1 MATYTIEDIW
11 EYANIPKRNRSEL
24 ELLPS
29 GKSYYHIVNS
39 ATSSSKNYS
48 IPINVPRRT
57 LSTEDNTILRV
68 CVADT
73 VNDCLCAIGGHDDVY
88 SWGINDTKYTIYAID
103 PELIIQPSKK
113 LVADVEFT
121 NEKWLINYDGKHEF
135 FNFYKVGEI
144 IGICSYYTKS
154 PYLLDREEYGKA
166 VSIYGLKVET
176 KLQFKEDI
184 SLEPGYYKVTNT
196 QTIKKGNVRSN
207 FSGYAVKVSPETNTL
222 KDDIKSYYA
231 IERIDSYQE
240 LLKTL
245 SSDNYNFP
253 F

>member
-24 ELLPS
+24 ELLPG

-73 VNDCLCAIGGHDDVY
+73 INDCLCALGGHDDVY
-88 SWGINDTKYTIYAID
+88 CWGIANNKYSIYAID
-103 PELIIQPSKK
+103 PELVIQPSKK
-113 LVADVEFT
+113 LVPDVEFT
-121 NEKWLINYDGKHEF
+121 NEKWLVNYDGKHES

-144 IGICSYYTKS
+144 IGICRYYTES
-154 PYLLDREEYGKA
+154 PYLLGSEEESKS
-166 VSIYGLKVET
+166 VNIYGLKIET

-184 SLEPGYYKVTNT
+184 SLEPGYYKVTNS
-196 QTIKKGNVRSN
+196 QTIKKGNSERN
-207 FSGYAVKVSPETNTL
+207 FNGYTTKVSPETMTL
-222 KDDIKSYYA
+222 EEEVKSYYA

-240 LLKTL
+240 LLKIVN
-245 SSDNYNFP
+245 SDNYNFP